1 MTTTLRNGVQINK
14 RGRPKGSTS
23 IHSKE
28 AIKRLETLGFDPIA
42 ELVNQYEETNLKIES
57 IENSPR
63 PSQMALAQLYTLKKS
78 ISDTLIRYAYKPVS
92 TTIDSNVTHK
102 TPLKVTLEGIDDEDD

>member
-1 MTTTLRNGVQINK
+1 MTTTLKNGNSINK

-28 AIKRLETLGFDPIA
+28 AIKRLESLGFDPIQQ
-42 ELVNQYEETNLKIES
+42 LVEQYEEVNTKIDA

-78 ISDTLIRYAYKPVS
+78 ISDTLIKYAYKPVS
-92 TTIDSNVTHK
+92 TTVESTVTHK
-102 TPLKVTLEGIDDEDD
+102 EPLRITLDGLD